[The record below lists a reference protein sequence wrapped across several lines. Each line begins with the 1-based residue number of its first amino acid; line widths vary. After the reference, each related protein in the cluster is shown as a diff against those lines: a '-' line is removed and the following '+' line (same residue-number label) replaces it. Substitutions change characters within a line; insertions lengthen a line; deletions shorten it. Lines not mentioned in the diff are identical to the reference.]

1 MKRGE
6 VWWVDMP
13 PPAGRRPAVLL
24 SRDAAYSVRA
34 AITVAPVTR
43 TIRNIPV
50 EVSLDRSDGM
60 PARCVVNLD
69 DITTLPKILIEQ
81 RITALSAEKIRKI
94 DEAIRFA
101 LDLE

>member
-13 PPAGRRPAVLL
+13 QPAGRRPAALL
-24 SRDAAYSVRA
+24 SRDAAYRVRA
-34 AITVAPVTR
+34 AIRPTPVTR

-69 DITTLPKILIEQ
+69 DITTLPKVLIKQ
-81 RITALSAEKIRKI
+81 RIVALSAEKNSP
-94 DEAIRFA
+94 DQ
-101 LDLE
+101 